1 MITTG
6 RGITIARG
14 LSDPNRYVGSVRLN
28 GRPLRRGYI
37 RHDELL
43 AGGTLEFPHVAD
55 ANSEMGHR
63 YE

>member
-1 MITTG
+1 MAG

-43 AGGTLEFPHVAD
+43 AGGMLKFPHVAD
-55 ANSEMGHR
+55 PESELGHR
-63 YE
+63 AG

>member
-1 MITTG
+1 M
-6 RGITIARG
+6 
-14 LSDPNRYVGSVRLN
+14 SDPNRYVGSVRLN